1 MPSRQTSSADTGEER
16 DRATRR
22 PAVSELGS
30 WTRRDPTRLPLLT
43 IAAILITAIGAIAQ
57 LLDPDVLAALRRDP
71 AALASG
77 EWWRIASPLLGLDGN
92 TWIHF
97 ATDAAGLLLVGAVV
111 ELRLGRLRWLAL
123 FMAGAIAG
131 EIAGYAWDPTGAG
144 ASIALM
150 GLVGGLV
157 VTQALDRHVRLA
169 ASIFTLGMVG
179 ILGTVAALATL
190 DASDTAGIV
199 VGVIVVS
206 VLINVL
212 LVSRRR
218 AHDPRFAPYFVAV
231 VVVAGG
237 LVLLASGDIHGAAL
251 LAGLATTVALT
262 YSGSRRTATNSR
274 PLDAPTGS
282 PAGWE
287 QDAGR

>member
-1 MPSRQTSSADTGEER
+1 M
-16 DRATRR
+16 
-22 PAVSELGS
+22 
-30 WTRRDPTRLPLLT
+30 
-43 IAAILITAIGAIAQ
+43 AAILITAIGAIAQ
-57 LLDPDVLAALRRDP
+57 LVDPHVLAALRRDP
-71 AALASG
+71 AALAAG
-77 EWWRIASPLLGLDGN
+77 EWWRLVSPLLVLDGN
-92 TWIHF
+92 PWIHF
-97 ATDAAGLLLVGAVV
+97 ATDAAGLLLVGTVV

-144 ASIALM
+144 ASIALT

-179 ILGTVAALATL
+179 ILATVAALATL

-206 VLINVL
+206 VLINAL

-231 VVVAGG
+231 VVVVGG
-237 LVLLASGDIHGAAL
+237 LVLLASGNIHGAAL
-251 LAGLATTVALT
+251 LAGLGTAVALT
-262 YSGSRRTATNSR
+262 YPWSRRTATTSG